1 MDNRIKITIG
11 LILVFGLGILIG
23 GLAVNWNPAAGEWHR
38 NYIVTGLT
46 GTGVTGEG
54 GEDIGRIDD
63 FVIDE
68 NGRVVFAIL
77 SHGDKLVAVP
87 FKSLSYDQTEKH
99 LVARIPRE
107 RIENAPS
114 FDKSMDMNDPT
125 RARDLY
131 RHFGQQPYWTEGGM
145 SERTGGEKPMES
157 APAESGRPD
166 FP

>member
-1 MDNRIKITIG
+1 
-11 LILVFGLGILIG
+11 
-23 GLAVNWNPAAGEWHR
+23 
-38 NYIVTGLT
+38 VTSLT
-46 GTGVTGEG
+46 GTSVRGEG

-87 FKSLSYDQTEKH
+87 FKSLSYDQTEKR
-99 LVARIPRE
+99 LVTQISKE
-107 RIENAPS
+107 RIEDAPS
-114 FDKSMDMNDPT
+114 FDKSADLNDPAQ
-125 RARDLY
+125 ARDLY